1 MISGRTVAIAVGW
14 MFVAAGFIPF
24 ALLAV
29 QGDWVSAAPFIAPVA
44 LGVVLLVYSRSL
56 RS

>member
-1 MISGRTVAIAVGW
+1 MISGHTVAIVVGW
-14 MFVAAGFIPF
+14 MLVAAGFIPF

-29 QGDWVSAAPFIAPVA
+29 LRDWASAAPFIAPVA